1 MFFVLVHIYLT
12 AHQGQYNAAHIIIV
26 SFVLR
31 VTFAI
36 VPRKSD
42 FRCISQNRQRIM
54 FFLYVTFISM
64 CNSSIY
70 NMNLCKADD
79 HSEEVR

>member
-70 NMNLCKADD
+70 DKNLYKADD